1 MLYFFAVWLIAIVG
15 GLLFCLFGSMVSSI
29 AGSSTVTFLLITG
42 LIAAAATAIHQLM
55 ERLEELKEQFQNQ
68 TRQLQNWRNGWN
80 SGRRKTPIK
89 RSC

>member
-42 LIAAAATAIHQLM
+42 LIAAAATAAHQLM
-55 ERLEELKEQFQNQ
+55 VRLEERKEQFQNQ
-68 TRQLQNWRNGWN
+68 TRQLQKLEERLEQWEKKD
-80 SGRRKTPIK
+80 SD
-89 RSC
+89 